1 MRALALLAGS
11 MTVLVAAPLVASEA
25 DPKIET
31 EHVVKAGETL
41 GGIASRAEVPR
52 ILIIEA
58 NGLKQP
64 FTVRTGQRLIIPR
77 RRNHEVKP
85 GETGFGIA
93 LEYGVP
99 WGVIAVANGIDPKA
113 PLRTGQKLAIP
124 TVSKSVSPAATAT
137 PPMSPAPNPSPAA
150 DAPPMQLAW
159 PVQGAIRRGFAL
171 RGKRNYH
178 DGIDITAEE
187 GIAVRASAAGRVIY
201 AEVGPSEYGNTVII
215 HHGKRWTTTYA
226 QLSRITVKNG
236 ERVKAGERVGVVG
249 HSGNSRDDG
258 LHFEVRHN
266 REALDPEEVLP
277 ARSDDQPKSRI
288 KPQTIRP

>member
-1 MRALALLAGS
+1 MKDLVLLGGALL
-11 MTVLVAAPLVASEA
+11 VLVAAPLAARDA
-25 DPKIET
+25 DPKTET

-64 FTVRTGQRLIIPR
+64 FSVRSGQRLIIPR
-77 RRNHEVKP
+77 RRSHVVKP

-99 WGVIAVANGIDPKA
+99 WGVIAVANGFDSKA

-124 TVSKSVSPAATAT
+124 TVSKAPATPAASASA
-137 PPMSPAPNPSPAA
+137 SPDPVSSAP
-150 DAPPMQLAW
+150 QLIW
-159 PVQGAIRRGFAL
+159 PVQGPIRRGFAP

-178 DGIDITAEE
+178 DGIDITADE
-187 GIAVRASAAGRVIY
+187 GTAVRASAAGRVIY
-201 AEVGPSEYGNTVII
+201 AEAGPSEYGNTVII
-215 HHGKRWTTTYA
+215 HHGERWTTIYA

-236 ERVKAGERVGVVG
+236 ERVKAGERLGLIG
-249 HSGNSRDDG
+249 HSGISRDDG
-258 LHFEVRHN
+258 LHFEIRHN
-266 REALDPEEVLP
+266 REALDPEKLLP
-277 ARSDDQPKSRI
+277 PRLDDQPKRG
-288 KPQTIRP
+288 IRA